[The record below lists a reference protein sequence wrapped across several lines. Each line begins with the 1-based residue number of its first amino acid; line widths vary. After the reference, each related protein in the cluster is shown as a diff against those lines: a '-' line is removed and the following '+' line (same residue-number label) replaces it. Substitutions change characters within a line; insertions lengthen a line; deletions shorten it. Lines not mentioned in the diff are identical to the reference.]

1 MILEHA
7 RLAVRPG
14 HEDEFLAALH
24 EAKALIA
31 RTEGFIG
38 MEVSRCVED
47 PSAFLLLVE
56 WETLEA
62 HTVNFRE
69 SDDYQQWR
77 SALHHF
83 YDPMPTVEHFEVVEV
98 A

>member
-7 RLAVRPG
+7 RLSVRPG
-14 HEDEFLAALH
+14 QEEDFLAALH
-24 EAKALIA
+24 DAKELIA
-31 RTEGFIG
+31 RTDGCLG
-38 MEVSRCVED
+38 MEVSRCMED

-62 HTVNFRE
+62 HTVNFRQGP
-69 SDDYQQWR
+69 DYEPWR
-77 SALHHF
+77 LALHHF

>member
-7 RLAVRPG
+7 RLSVRPG
-14 HEDEFLAALH
+14 QEEDFLAALH
-24 EAKALIA
+24 DAKELIA
-31 RTEGFIG
+31 RTDGFLG
-38 MEVSRCVED
+38 MEVSRCMED

-62 HTVNFRE
+62 HTVNFRQGP
-69 SDDYQQWR
+69 DYEPWR
-77 SALHHF
+77 LALHHF